1 MEGCW
6 AKTDV
11 EARRKKEKRKT
22 LVIAI
27 AVTECVKYTMYG
39 REDVASE
46 KQTYFFYGNVSESA
60 GLAKYDEQSF
70 LYQAIY

>member
-11 EARRKKEKRKT
+11 AARRKKEKTKT

-39 REDVASE
+39 REDAASK
-46 KQTYFFYGNVSESA
+46 KQICFFYGNVSESA
-60 GLAKYDEQSF
+60 GLTKYDQQS
-70 LYQAIY
+70 LLDQAIY